1 MVDLLATAK
10 LNDDEIEE
18 IPQPNRGNKVS
29 KKNKK
34 KNKNLLE
41 DLDDEFAGLF
51 LYLICNFM
59 HFFLLRIYP

>member
-1 MVDLLATAK
+1 MFILYCLDLVDLLATTK

-18 IPQPNRGNKVS
+18 MQQPNRGNKVS

-51 LYLICNFM
+51 L
-59 HFFLLRIYP
+59 FL